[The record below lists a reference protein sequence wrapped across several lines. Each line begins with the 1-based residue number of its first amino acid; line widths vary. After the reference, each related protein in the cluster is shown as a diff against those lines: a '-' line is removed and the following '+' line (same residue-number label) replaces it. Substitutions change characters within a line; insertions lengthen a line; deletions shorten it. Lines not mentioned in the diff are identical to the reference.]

1 MKKLFAY
8 IEKLVAQGF
17 FGTLTLSFQN
27 GKLCNIK
34 VERSL
39 KPEDLP
45 SP

>member
-8 IEKLVAQGF
+8 IEKLVTQGF

-34 VERSL
+34 VERSI
-39 KPEDLP
+39 KPEDL
-45 SP
+45 

>member
-1 MKKLFAY
+1 MSKLFTY

-39 KPEDLP
+39 KPEDL
-45 SP
+45 